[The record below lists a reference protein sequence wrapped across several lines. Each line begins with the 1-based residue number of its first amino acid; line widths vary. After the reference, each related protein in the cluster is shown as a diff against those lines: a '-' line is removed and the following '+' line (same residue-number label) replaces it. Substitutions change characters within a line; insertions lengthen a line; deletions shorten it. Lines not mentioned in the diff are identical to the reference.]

1 MQAKIQ
7 QSDHGVV
14 ASVHELVRTRPDR
27 AVTGFAPGGKVST
40 HQFGTNHSIFRGRG
54 MEFDESRAYQPGDD
68 NRSIDWRV
76 TAKTGKVHTKL
87 YREERERPVFVLVDC
102 RSMMQFGSRIRFKS
116 VLAAQIASMLSWVG
130 IDGGDRVGGFLLTPQ
145 GLKSFPPSRSRTA
158 MLTFLH
164 AISAATGMQSVHSN
178 ASELTGE
185 TERNAEPTLSQAL
198 LRLRKVCRPGS
209 LAFVISDYSDF
220 DDAAE
225 TELKRLS
232 LHAHVSNLLV
242 HDPLDALLPARGDYR
257 ISDGDG
263 VLSLGQ
269 LDQAQRSAHE
279 QAFETRKDR
288 IAKLSRQRCM
298 AFLPISTADDPEC
311 VLHPH
316 RKNAGKAPRAGW
328 TQ

>member
-1 MQAKIQ
+1 MQPKIQ
-7 QSDHGVV
+7 EPDHGVV
-14 ASVHELVRTRPDR
+14 ASVHELVRARPDR

-102 RSMMQFGSRIRFKS
+102 RSMMQFGSRVRFKS

-130 IDGGDRVGGFLLTPQ
+130 IDGGDRVGGFLLTPKA
-145 GLKSFPPSRSRTA
+145 LKSFPASRSRTG

-164 AISAATGMQSVHSN
+164 AISAATRTQPTHDS
-178 ASELTGE
+178 ASEPASAT
-185 TERNAEPTLSQAL
+185 TSTSEPSLAQAL

-220 DDAAE
+220 DSVAE
-225 TELKRLS
+225 TELKRLG

-242 HDPLDALLPARGDYR
+242 HDPLDALLPGRGDYR
-257 ISDGDG
+257 ISDGSG
-263 VLSLGQ
+263 VLSLNQ
-269 LDQAQRSAHE
+269 LDQAERSAHE
-279 QAFETRKDR
+279 RAFEQRKDR
-288 IAKLSRQRCM
+288 IAKLSRQRSM
-298 AFLPISTADDPEC
+298 AFLPISTADDPEL

-316 RKNAGKAPRAGW
+316 RKYAAKARRTGLV
-328 TQ
+328 